1 MRNSEYFK
9 NKKVTI
15 VGLARSGVACA
26 NLLHRLGAF
35 VSVTEINDNS
45 QSRQACAKLSFSEI
59 KVELGRH
66 SQDLIKQADLVVISP
81 GVPMNSLCVNWAKE
95 FNKLLISEIEV
106 ASILCPA
113 QIIAVT
119 GSNGKTT
126 VTTLI
131 GKVLAATQKKVFVC
145 GNIGN
150 PFCAEVEKMQSGDF
164 VVLEVSSFQ
173 LETIKDFKP
182 LIAII
187 LNLTPNHLDRYNNIQ
202 EYLDAKK
209 RIFMNQEQ
217 GDFLV
222 LNADDPLLSSLSC
235 NPKSK
240 VIFFTKQEG
249 ANPNQSAVIAVGKIL
264 GVELGKMQKVFQEF
278 KGIQHRLEEV
288 VEINGVK
295 FINDSKATTAD
306 SAIWAISNISSPINL
321 IAGGRHKGIDYRVI
335 LDAAKGKVIHVF
347 LLGEAKD
354 IIAFDLKAGDFSI
367 EKVDTLKEAVTKAYL
382 SARPGYAVL
391 LSPMCSSYDMFTDY
405 EERGRVFKRIV
416 LDLVQEVKSH
426 G

>member
-26 NLLHRLGAF
+26 NLLHRLGAL
-35 VSVTEINDNS
+35 VSVTDIKDNP
-45 QSRQACAKLSFSEI
+45 QGQQACIKLCSSEI

-66 SQDLIKQADLVVISP
+66 SQDLIEQADLVVISP
-81 GVPMNSLCVNWAKE
+81 GVPLDSLCVNWAKE

-113 QIIAVT
+113 TIVAVT

-131 GKVLAATQKKVFVC
+131 GKVLAAASKKVFVC

-150 PFCAEVEKMQSGDF
+150 PFCGEVEKMQEGDF

-182 LIAII
+182 RLAVI
-187 LNLTPNHLDRYNNIQ
+187 LNCTPNHLDRYNNLQ

-209 RIFMNQEQ
+209 RIFMNQDQ
-217 GDFLV
+217 NDFLV
-222 LNADDPLLSSLSC
+222 LNGDDHTLVVAASGT
-235 NPKSK
+235 KSK
-240 VIFFTKQEG
+240 VVYFTKEDG
-249 ANPNQSAVIAVGKIL
+249 LNPNQNAVMAVGRIL
-264 GVELGKMQKVFQEF
+264 GLGSNQMQKVFQEF
-278 KGIQHRLEEV
+278 KGIPHRMEEV
-288 VEINGVK
+288 AEINGVK

-306 SAIWAISNISSPINL
+306 STIWAISNIAAPIIL
-321 IAGGRHKGIDYRVI
+321 IAGGRDKGIDYRVI
-335 LDAAKGKVIHVF
+335 LDAAKGKVLHAF
-347 LLGEAKD
+347 LIGEAKD
-354 IIAFDLKAGDFSI
+354 IIASDLEAGGFLIDN
-367 EKVDTLKEAVTKAYL
+367 VDTLREAVKRAYDQ
-382 SARPGYAVL
+382 ARPGYYVL
-391 LSPMCSSYDMFTDY
+391 LSPMCSSYDMFTNY
-405 EERGRVFKRIV
+405 EERGRVFKKIV
-416 LDLVQEVKSH
+416 LDLVQEVKLH

>member
-59 KVELGRH
+59 KVELGKH

-249 ANPNQSAVIAVGKIL
+249 ANPNQSAVIAVGKAL

-335 LDAAKGKVIHVF
+335 LDVAKDKVIHAF
-347 LLGEAKD
+347 LIGEAKD
-354 IIAFDLKAGDFSI
+354 IIASDLKAGGFWI

-382 SARPGYAVL
+382 SARPGYVVL

-405 EERGRVFKRIV
+405 EERGRAFKRIV